1 LESVDAEVLSPPQL
15 DGLRVLVVD
24 DEADSLNYIDAVLAR
39 CGAQVTPASSVAEAL
54 QKLHGS
60 GFDVLVSD
68 IGMPGED
75 GYALIRRVRALSAEQ
90 GGNIPAAALTAYAR
104 PEDRTRVLL
113 AGFQIHI
120 TKPVEPTELAAVVG
134 SLAGRTVSARASNQR

>member
-1 LESVDAEVLSPPQL
+1 
-15 DGLRVLVVD
+15 
-24 DEADSLNYIDAVLAR
+24 
-39 CGAQVTPASSVAEAL
+39 
-54 QKLHGS
+54 
-60 GFDVLVSD
+60 
-68 IGMPGED
+68 
-75 GYALIRRVRALSAEQ
+75 ALIRRVRALSAEQ